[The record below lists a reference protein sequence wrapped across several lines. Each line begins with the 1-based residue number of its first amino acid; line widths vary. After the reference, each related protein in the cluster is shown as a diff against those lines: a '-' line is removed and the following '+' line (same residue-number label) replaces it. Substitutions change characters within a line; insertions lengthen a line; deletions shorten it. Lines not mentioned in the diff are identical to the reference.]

1 MEAEDFE
8 SKQPTKKQ
16 NTLPLWGSERTMN
29 MNNMILTNIL
39 QSPYFKNELYQL
51 KTYHEVVDEIY
62 YKVDHL
68 EPWEKGSRKTSG
80 QVGMCGG
87 VRGVGAGGIVSTA
100 YCLLY
105 KLFTL
110 RLTRKQLNGLLTH
123 TDSPYIR
130 ALGFMYI
137 RYCQPPADLW
147 EWYEPYLED
156 EEEVDP
162 KAGTGC
168 TMTMGQLVR
177 SFLLKLEWYGT
188 LFPRIPVPIQKDLEK
203 KLKEKNLCDDHKK
216 KADGTWEATQERYLS
231 LGEGEAEGKAN
242 SIHQVIDA
250 QTDDLELKTVERTPI
265 GHAEVRRVTLDPKGH
280 AAEAVTIPVG
290 ATAVTSHAI
299 RTVTDHV
306 TLNVTDIVILSVT
319 DTVTD
324 VTVETEIANAAVVAT
339 VEKAAVEVVTG
350 EEVEAGSEDEMTE
363 RGGHVNAVPSDVVV
377 SVKSLEA
384 GIAEGLTVGSS
395 LVFFT
400 TYISLAIE
408 NLSLMCGAVTSH
420 D

>member
-216 KADGTWEATQERYLS
+216 KADGTWEATQESPNRRPGAENGRENTDRSRRSAESDSRPKRSRSRSRDHSSRRNSRDKSRDPDRDRPRDSERDRYRDIERDRHRDRRHS
-231 LGEGEAEGKAN
+231 RDRDRKRSRSRDRRKSRSRSRDRRRSRSRERRRDDRKRRSRERSPKRRSREREESRSRHRGRSN
-242 SIHQVIDA
+242 S
-250 QTDDLELKTVERTPI
+250 R
-265 GHAEVRRVTLDPKGH
+265 
-280 AAEAVTIPVG
+280 
-290 ATAVTSHAI
+290 
-299 RTVTDHV
+299 
-306 TLNVTDIVILSVT
+306 
-319 DTVTD
+319 
-324 VTVETEIANAAVVAT
+324 
-339 VEKAAVEVVTG
+339 
-350 EEVEAGSEDEMTE
+350 
-363 RGGHVNAVPSDVVV
+363 
-377 SVKSLEA
+377 
-384 GIAEGLTVGSS
+384 
-395 LVFFT
+395 
-400 TYISLAIE
+400 
-408 NLSLMCGAVTSH
+408 
-420 D
+420 